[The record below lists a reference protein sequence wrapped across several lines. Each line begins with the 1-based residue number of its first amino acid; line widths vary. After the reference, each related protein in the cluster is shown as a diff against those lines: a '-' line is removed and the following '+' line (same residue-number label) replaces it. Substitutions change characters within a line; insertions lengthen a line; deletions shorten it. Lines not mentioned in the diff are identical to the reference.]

1 MEVQFLP
8 PQHPRRSASF
18 GGVEWILVVA
28 VAIVVYTAIFFLIR
42 ANVRRLMAM
51 RPAERSDA
59 ARRQLI
65 FTAVAAGALMVIALL
80 LLSD

>member
-1 MEVQFLP
+1 
-8 PQHPRRSASF
+8 
-18 GGVEWILVVA
+18 VEWLVVVA

-51 RPAERSDA
+51 RPAERSEA

-65 FTAVAAGALMVIALL
+65 VTTVGAGALMVVALL